1 MYPSILLLQKRE
13 LHQLRGK
20 LKNIVDKREIVFRER
35 RLLTDRVDSIVKN
48 IGEEIEARKLVS
60 GDEVDAVAQNTLS
73 TLITVQNTG
82 YGIHATSFK

>member
-1 MYPSILLLQKRE
+1 MDAGMYTNPQENENVLTFDLLAPLALQKRE

-48 IGEEIEARKLVS
+48 IGEEIEARKKVS
-60 GDEVDAVAQNTLS
+60 G
-73 TLITVQNTG
+73 G
-82 YGIHATSFK
+82 

>member
-1 MYPSILLLQKRE
+1 MQVHKSLRLSLMYLYPLLLQKRE

-48 IGEEIEARKLVS
+48 IGEEIEARKKVS
-60 GDEVDAVAQNTLS
+60 GSCCLEIL
-73 TLITVQNTG
+73 LC
-82 YGIHATSFK
+82 GIHATYFE

>member
-1 MYPSILLLQKRE
+1 MQKRE

-48 IGEEIEARKLVS
+48 IGEEIEARKKVGGS
-60 GDEVDAVAQNTLS
+60 CWEKFSHAVFTQPLS
-73 TLITVQNTG
+73 N
-82 YGIHATSFK
+82 K

>member
-1 MYPSILLLQKRE
+1 MYLYPLLLQKRE

-48 IGEEIEARKLVS
+48 IGEEIEARKKVS
-60 GDEVDAVAQNTLS
+60 GSCCWAKFPNAGFTQPLFTNQRCARS
-73 TLITVQNTG
+73 
-82 YGIHATSFK
+82 

>member
-48 IGEEIEARKLVS
+48 IGEEIEARKKVS
-60 GDEVDAVAQNTLS
+60 GV
-73 TLITVQNTG
+73 
-82 YGIHATSFK
+82 

>member
-60 GDEVDAVAQNTLS
+60 GDAVDAVWLNS
-73 TLITVQNTG
+73 G
-82 YGIHATSFK
+82 CGIHAASLE

>member
-1 MYPSILLLQKRE
+1 MQKRE

-48 IGEEIEARKLVS
+48 IGEEIEARKKVS
-60 GDEVDAVAQNTLS
+60 GDCFAKFSKAVFTQPLFTKQRCGRS
-73 TLITVQNTG
+73 
-82 YGIHATSFK
+82 